1 MASSSSKDDE
11 QAEEDGRGLGV
22 IFADDTKKLDIF
34 EVWDE
39 NWDTVMM
46 FCRMQ
51 TQWRTT
57 MAGYQGLDYNVLK
70 WFLDLYAVN
79 DQVAMLEGLQVME
92 MAALE
97 ELNNGGIS

>member
-1 MASSSSKDDE
+1 
-11 QAEEDGRGLGV
+11 
-22 IFADDTKKLDIF
+22 
-34 EVWDE
+34 
-39 NWDTVMM
+39 
-46 FCRMQ
+46 MQ